1 MTHCHGWVTEKT
13 TDALP
18 VWRDPQWYLVLPS
31 LTVFFPA
38 SHSLG
43 IPASMLCKVHLRQSG
58 LGEGV
63 LAGEEP
69 APSHCVTEENR
80 SLPPV
85 RPGILNPNHRTRA
98 SASHSTPPPTL
109 LRCLQGKGGA
119 VNPDRHPTVRVVA
132 WNLSLCQIQSGRHS
146 FHMSTQA

>member
-1 MTHCHGWVTEKT
+1 MVS
-13 TDALP
+13 
-18 VWRDPQWYLVLPS
+18 VLPS

-43 IPASMLCKVHLRQSG
+43 IPASMLCKAHLRQSG
-58 LGEGV
+58 LGEGA

-69 APSHCVTEENR
+69 APSHCDRRKQVP
-80 SLPPV
+80 SSSPA
-85 RPGILNPNHRTRA
+85 GILNPNHRTRA
-98 SASHSTPPPTL
+98 SASHSTPPPKL
-109 LRCLQGKGGA
+109 LRCLQGKGGGA